1 MRSKPGP
8 PMTLAHTRANGV
20 RAVTATCEACGQW
33 SRRQRRRPAR
43 KPRNASGQPQASLQP
58 LRRKADQHETGHGT
72 SPDARRSRAVSQC
85 RAPAILGQAFGGH
98 PNASAVI

>member
-8 PMTLAHTRANGV
+8 PMTLANTRANGV

-58 LRRKADQHETGHGT
+58 LRRKADQHETGM
-72 SPDARRSRAVSQC
+72 ARRPTPGVPDFR
-85 RAPAILGQAFGGH
+85 PH
-98 PNASAVI
+98 EEP